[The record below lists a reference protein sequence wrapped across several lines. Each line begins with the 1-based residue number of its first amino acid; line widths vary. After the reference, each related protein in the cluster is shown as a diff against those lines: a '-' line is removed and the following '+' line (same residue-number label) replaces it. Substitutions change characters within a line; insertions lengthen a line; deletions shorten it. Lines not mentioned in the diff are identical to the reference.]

1 MKYRIIKCGA
11 KFKIQQKRWFF
22 WNTWT
27 DTPISPLGEMYSP
40 MDVTY
45 DFLEEAENELAKEFE
60 DEEFQVIKTYSK

>member
-1 MKYRIIKCGA
+1 
-11 KFKIQQKRWFF
+11 
-22 WNTWT
+22 
-27 DTPISPLGEMYSP
+27 